1 MLEGKNILI
10 VEDEPLIALDLET
23 AIQDARGQVIGAM
36 GSVRTALQAV
46 ETLTFDGAILD
57 LRLNGEDALPVMQ
70 ALSNRKIPF
79 VIHSGQADRTVTTDW
94 PIPNSEFKTTAVLS
108 KAEHHY
114 VIAALTVNPRTGK
127 GSSQKIGG

>member
-94 PIPNSEFKTTAVLS
+94 PMTPIVGKPAL
-108 KAEHHY
+108 AET
-114 VIAALTVNPRTGK
+114 VVARLADLIAGR
-127 GSSQKIGG
+127 